1 MRVRAKPPLYTHLP
15 LKFFPPAPILHRNAA
30 YSVEP
35 SVRQRYFILPSLFV
49 SLFVSLP
56 AAALSFQPRLEH
68 AQWQVEGDQFECRL
82 TQPINKFGAGQFVRR
97 AGEQATFR
105 LVSHQRWMRP
115 GSATLLAAAA
125 PWQPERKDIDLGKVS
140 VGEGEV
146 SLRSSQLQAARL
158 LTGLLE
164 GRSPLVRH
172 RTWQT
177 NEALEVRLL
186 PVSFGKAYADYQH
199 CATQL
204 LPVNFDQVKRLQLG
218 FAYSGID
225 LDEATRV
232 ELDRVLLLLKA
243 DPSINQIQLEGHSDN
258 TGNRLTNR
266 DLSRRR
272 ALAVANYLKA
282 NGIPEEHITVRF
294 HGERYP
300 LVPNSSE
307 ANKAKNRR
315 VTLYL
320 DRIEPSAVKQEQ
332 VAKGQGTANPA

>member
-1 MRVRAKPPLYTHLP
+1 M
-15 LKFFPPAPILHRNAA
+15 
-30 YSVEP
+30 
-35 SVRQRYFILPSLFV
+35 RQRYLILPSLC
-49 SLFVSLP
+49 LFISLP
-56 AAALSFQPRLEH
+56 VAALSFQPRLEH

-82 TQPINKFGAGQFVRR
+82 TQPISKFGAGQFVRR

-115 GSATLLAAAA
+115 GSATLLAAAS
-125 PWQPERKDIDLGKVS
+125 PWQPERTDIDLGKVS

-146 SLRSSQLQAARL
+146 SLRSSQLQATRL
-158 LTGLLE
+158 LNGLLE
-164 GRSPLVRH
+164 GRAPLVRH
-172 RTWQT
+172 RTQT

-186 PVSFGKAYADYQH
+186 PVRFGKAYTDYQQ

-225 LDEATRV
+225 LAEATRV

-243 DPSINQIQLEGHSDN
+243 DPSINQIQLDGHSDN
-258 TGNRLTNR
+258 SGNRLSNR

-282 NGIPEEHITVRF
+282 NGIPEEHITIRF

-307 ANKAKNRR
+307 ANRAKNRR

-320 DRIEPSAVKQEQ
+320 DRVDPSAPNNEQ
-332 VAKGQGTANPA
+332 IAKGQGSANPA